1 MKFFTMIP
9 NRLLLFAML
18 FAIAIVLSETATVT
32 TAAAASPTIN
42 SSPEVVGVAAELSPF
57 KITDD
62 LKHLIRT
69 LVDNGTNA
77 AMVIGLVDA
86 NGTQFYGYGK
96 TSNATNA
103 TTVNKDTLFDLAS
116 ITKTFTTTILTD
128 MVSQG
133 VVNLDDPIEKYLP
146 PTVKVPA
153 YNGNKITLEDLA
165 THTSGLPLSPPN
177 LHVNITTF
185 PDLYPNYT
193 QEQLYQALSN
203 ITLTT
208 VPGSHFQYS
217 DMGMA
222 LLGDILASKAGMP
235 YEQLV
240 IDRILNVL
248 GMNSTRITLSDNPT
262 LLSRLALGH
271 VNGTEVPITSISF
284 ENPPPLAP
292 AGSLRSS
299 ASDMVKYLSANIG
312 LIKTNLDNIMQDSHR
327 IRLYTNMSVVAPY
340 DVYVGLGWF
349 STTNFGSQ
357 IIWHNGGLPLGYNS
371 FAGFNPATQRGVV
384 VLSSTILQ
392 DINVENIGFG
402 PHDKLSTIIWNLL
415 LN

>member
-9 NRLLLFAML
+9 YRLLLFAML

-32 TAAAASPTIN
+32 TAAAASPTMK

-177 LHVNITTF
+177 QQVNITTF
-185 PDLYPNYT
+185 PDIFPNYT
-193 QEQLYQALSN
+193 QEQFYQALSN

-248 GMNSTRITLSDNPT
+248 GMNSTRITLSDTT

-271 VNGTEVPITSISF
+271 FNGTEIPITSVSF
-284 ENPPPLAP
+284 INPPPLAP

-357 IIWHNGGLPLGYNS
+357 IIWHNGGFPLGYNS

>member
-1 MKFFTMIP
+1 MKFFTMTP

-18 FAIAIVLSETATVT
+18 FAIAIVLSETPTVTT
-32 TAAAASPTIN
+32 TAAAASPSTK
-42 SSPEVVGVAAELSPF
+42 SSPIVVAAEPPF
-57 KITDD
+57 KISDN
-62 LKHLIRT
+62 LKQLIRT
-69 LVDNGTNA
+69 LVDNRTNA

-103 TTVNKDTLFDLAS
+103 TTVNEDTLFDLGS

-165 THTSGLPLSPPN
+165 THTSGLPDYPPN
-177 LHVNITTF
+177 LQVNITTY
-185 PDLYPNYT
+185 PDIYPNYT
-193 QEQLYQALSN
+193 KEQLYQALSN

-208 VPGSHFQYS
+208 VPGSHFEYS

-222 LLGDILASKAGMP
+222 LLGDILASKVGMP

-240 IDRILNVL
+240 INRILNVL
-248 GMNSTRITLSDNPT
+248 GMNSTRITLSNTPT

-271 VNGTEVPITSISF
+271 FNGTEIPVTSISF
-284 ENPPPLAP
+284 VNPPPLAP

-312 LIKTNLDNIMQDSHR
+312 LIKTNLDTVMQDSHL

-357 IIWHNGGLPLGYNS
+357 IIWHNGEILGYNS
-371 FAGFNPATQRGVV
+371 FAGFNPVTQRGVV
-384 VLSSTILQ
+384 MLSNTMLN
-392 DINVENIGFG
+392 DIDVANIGFG
-402 PHDKLSTIIWNLL
+402 PLYELSKSIWSLL
-415 LN
+415 LSK

>member
-1 MKFFTMIP
+1 
-9 NRLLLFAML
+9 
-18 FAIAIVLSETATVT
+18 
-32 TAAAASPTIN
+32 
-42 SSPEVVGVAAELSPF
+42 
-57 KITDD
+57 
-62 LKHLIRT
+62 
-69 LVDNGTNA
+69 
-77 AMVIGLVDA
+77 
-86 NGTQFYGYGK
+86 
-96 TSNATNA
+96 
-103 TTVNKDTLFDLAS
+103 
-116 ITKTFTTTILTD
+116 
-128 MVSQG
+128 
-133 VVNLDDPIEKYLP
+133 
-146 PTVKVPA
+146 
-153 YNGNKITLEDLA
+153 
-165 THTSGLPLSPPN
+165 
-177 LHVNITTF
+177 
-185 PDLYPNYT
+185 
-193 QEQLYQALSN
+193 
-203 ITLTT
+203 
-208 VPGSHFQYS
+208 
-217 DMGMA
+217 MGMA

-357 IIWHNGGLPLGYNS
+357 IIWHNGEILGYNS

>member
-1 MKFFTMIP
+1 MKFFTMIS

-18 FAIAIVLSETATVT
+18 FAIAIVLSETLTVT
-32 TAAAASPTIN
+32 TATASPTIK
-42 SSPEVVGVAAELSPF
+42 SSPVVVTEPPF

-62 LKHLIRT
+62 LKQLIRT

-146 PTVKVPA
+146 PSVKVPA

-165 THTSGLPLSPPN
+165 THTSGLPDYPPN
-177 LHVNITTF
+177 LQVNITTY
-185 PDLYPNYT
+185 PDIYPNYT
-193 QEQLYQALSN
+193 REQLYQSLSN

-208 VPGSHFQYS
+208 TPGSHFQYS

-248 GMNSTRITLSDNPT
+248 GMNSTRITLSDTTT

-271 VNGTEVPITSISF
+271 FNGTEIPITSISF
-284 ENPPPLAP
+284 VNPPPLAP

-312 LIKTNLDNIMQDSHR
+312 LIKTNLDTVMQDSHR

-357 IIWHNGGLPLGYNS
+357 IIWHNGEILGYNS
-371 FAGFNPATQRGVV
+371 FAGFNPATQRGVI
-384 VLSSTILQ
+384 VLSSTMLQ
-392 DINVENIGFG
+392 DIDVANIGFG
-402 PHDKLSTIIWNLL
+402 PHDELSNIIWSIL